1 VSGSNS
7 TKATIKDSEIQA
19 LLDSPVKDEEFLEPQ
34 VQLMKLLQAQPPA
47 LRRPVFNHVH
57 AVDGRASDTSGF
69 HPGEYGFHEI
79 GMAEDTD
86 SFVMQANVKKL
97 ALSMKAGYA
106 FVGKNQV
113 TLEYLKRRLSEMEV
127 AQGFTFRSLVS
138 EVMANLIRYNNCYI
152 VKARDIAASSGK
164 VRVLGRRKIKPVAG
178 YFAVSPETMSQ
189 RVDSSNNVQHYK
201 HTMSDG
207 RYRIFKAE
215 DVIHLHVYKKTHFLV
230 GTPSWTPVLE
240 DVRALRRIEE
250 HIENLVYQHI
260 YPLFQYKVGTEKSP
274 MRRFQDGLTEVD
286 IIKSKIRNMPTDGML
301 VTPERHEIKAIGS
314 ESRAI
319 RAEPYLEHFKKRVIT
334 GTGLSAIDFGD
345 GNTANR
351 STASTMSKLA
361 IDNVKFY
368 QETFADAF
376 NFEITR
382 ELLLEAQF
390 SFNPLDHENMVELRF
405 NEVDLEAHIKKQNHF
420 GLLWQMNILTE
431 TEARREMGFG
441 AMKESERDQR
451 YVNLVGEAEVN
462 PAAQNKQQPENQH
475 GVNSGPEARKSERM
489 SDSIM
494 RQVYDELLAEIRMIR
509 SGNSISLGYVRRL
522 FDIASNRVVRNFSL
536 ELDSSLRRG
545 MVGMPVNK
553 ETWSLISTYRDEL
566 SVKIE
571 LDVSRLFTDSADR
584 VTSQLLEGSFGSEIV
599 DSLSYRIDMIERTL
613 HHSAYISGKLALYKS
628 NNIENIKVI
637 ATKGGSDYADWNGMV
652 IKVGDVNLNQL
663 PPFHPNCKCDI
674 IPEVAYE

>member
-1 VSGSNS
+1 VSGSNL
-7 TKATIKDSEIQA
+7 TKDTIKNSEIQE
-19 LLDSPVKDEEFLEPQ
+19 LLDSPVKDNENIEPQ

-47 LRRPVFNHVH
+47 LRRPIFNHVH
-57 AVDGRASDTSGF
+57 PVEGRAADPSGF
-69 HPGEYGFHEI
+69 HPGEYTFQEI

-86 SFVMQANVKKL
+86 SFVMQANLKKL
-97 ALSMKAGYA
+97 ALSMKAGYT

-113 TLEYLKRRLSEMEV
+113 TLSYLKRRLSEMEI

-138 EVMANLIRYNNCYI
+138 EVMSNLIRYNNCYI
-152 VKARDIAASSGK
+152 VKARDISTSSGK
-164 VRVLGRRKIKPVAG
+164 VRVLGRRKVKPVAG
-178 YFAVSPETMSQ
+178 YFPVSPETMSQ
-189 RVDSSNNVQHYK
+189 RVDSTNNTQYYK
-201 HTMSDG
+201 HTMPDG
-207 RYRIFKAE
+207 RYKIFRAE
-215 DVIHLHVYKKTHFLV
+215 DVIHIHVYKKSHFLV

-250 HIENLVYQHI
+250 HVENLVYQHI

-286 IIKSKIRNMPTDGML
+286 IIKTKIRSMPTDGML

-382 ELLLEAQF
+382 ELLLESQF
-390 SFNPLDHENMVELRF
+390 SFNALDHENNVELKF

-441 AMKESERDQR
+441 AMKDSDRSER
-451 YVNLVGEAEVN
+451 YVNLVKEAEIN

-475 GVNSGPEARKSERM
+475 GVNAGPEARKSERIV
-489 SDSIM
+489 DGTI
-494 RQVYDELLAEIRMIR
+494 RQVYDDLLSEIKMIR
-509 SGNSISLGYVRRL
+509 NSNSISLGYIRRL
-522 FDIASNRVVRNFSL
+522 FEIASDRVVRNFNI

-545 MVGMPVNK
+545 MIGMPVNK
-553 ETWSLISTYRDEL
+553 ETWRLISLYRNEL
-566 SVKIE
+566 FKKTK
-571 LDVSRLFTDSADR
+571 LDINRLFTDSSDSI
-584 VTSQLLEGSFGSEIV
+584 TLQLAKGSIGSEIV
-599 DSLSYRIDMIERTL
+599 DSLSYRVDLIQRTL

-628 NNIENIKVI
+628 NNVENIKVI
-637 ATKGGSDYADWNGMV
+637 ATKGGNDYADWNGMV
-652 IKVGDVNLNQL
+652 IKVADVSLSQL